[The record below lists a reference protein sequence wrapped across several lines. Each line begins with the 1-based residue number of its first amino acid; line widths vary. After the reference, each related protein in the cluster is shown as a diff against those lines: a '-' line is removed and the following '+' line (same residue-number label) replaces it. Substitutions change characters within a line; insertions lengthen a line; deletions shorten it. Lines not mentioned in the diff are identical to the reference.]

1 MTVADRTT
9 YLDERSEAFVG
20 EVLAAIDEH
29 VPIVE
34 AFLLGSGAAGG
45 FDPKTSDVDLVV
57 VVSRALG
64 AGRAALVEGLAAMA
78 PPGRSLE
85 LVLYVEG
92 HQPPDYELNVN
103 KGEELTHEEPEPFWF
118 VLDAAAAQERAVP
131 MWGRRSWNDFF
142 TAISPKRTR
151 QAMQESL
158 EWAQARSPE
167 NEFARGHVVRAR
179 HYLDRGE
186 WITKKE
192 GQA

>member
-1 MTVADRTT
+1 MTVAERT
-9 YLDERSEAFVG
+9 YLDERTEAFVG
-20 EVLAAIDEH
+20 EVLATIDAH

-57 VVSRALG
+57 VVGRALG
-64 AGRAALVEGLAAMA
+64 VERAELVEGLAAMA

-92 HQPPDYELNVN
+92 RQAPDYELNVN
-103 KGEELTHEEPEPFWF
+103 KGEELTQEEPFWF

-192 GQA
+192 AQA

>member
-1 MTVADRTT
+1 MTVAERT
-9 YLDERSEAFVG
+9 YLDERTEAFVG
-20 EVLAAIDEH
+20 EVLATIDAH

-57 VVSRALG
+57 VVGRALG
-64 AGRAALVEGLAAMA
+64 VERAELVEGLAAMA

-92 HQPPDYELNVN
+92 HQPPDYELNLN
-103 KGEELTHEEPEPFWF
+103 EGEERTSEEPFWF
-118 VLDAAAAQERAVP
+118 VLDAAIAQEHAVP
-131 MWGRRSWNDFF
+131 MWGSRSWNDFF
-142 TAISPKRTR
+142 TAISAERTR

-186 WITKKE
+186 WLTKKE
-192 GQA
+192 AQA